1 MIPVLM
7 FDAVV
12 LFANAARNVITSG
25 RDYIAPTGACDAG
38 DSIPWPLGKYIVGE
52 MKKVGKAL

>member
-25 RDYIAPTGACDAG
+25 REYIAPTGACDAG

-52 MKKVGKAL
+52 MKKVG